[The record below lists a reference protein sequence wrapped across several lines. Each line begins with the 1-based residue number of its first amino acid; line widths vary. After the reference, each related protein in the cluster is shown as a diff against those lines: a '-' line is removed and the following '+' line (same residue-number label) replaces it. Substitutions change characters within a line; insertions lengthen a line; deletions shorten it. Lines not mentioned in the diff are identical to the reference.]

1 MQENPEHRVNPSRRY
16 FLKACAGGTASLLFA
31 PKHLTAA
38 TRPAVSGGG
47 TAASARSTSPL
58 WTRDL
63 IVYEIAPKGFT
74 SPQGPESGTFNSL
87 KERFPYLQEL
97 GITGIWL
104 TGHSLALPRYFYN
117 VWSQY
122 ANIEPDKI
130 DPSLGTPEEFRS
142 LIDAAHQHGIRIFLD
157 VHVHGVHS
165 TSPLVKQHPEWFRKW
180 IRDPS
185 MVDYDWLGGHTDL
198 DDWWVKVWTGCI
210 KRYGVDGFRLDI
222 DIARPDLWARIR
234 TNATASGREI
244 VIFEE
249 GDFPIAGVTDFP
261 QGGNRVY
268 VGPEGLNE
276 VLVQNL
282 PGFYD
287 RKFGRTGDYQVE
299 IQYADGSRAEG
310 SVSGKGTLRVR
321 LDGLTTD
328 EIGRRDDHLDG
339 IPDVQLT
346 VDNVSEK
353 PIEDIL
359 VKDDRDNT
367 WRNRSNLAV
376 KGKAPSLQIYVATLG
391 HGWPS
396 LLLSCHDRGWEGFPL
411 DKSPYVALGSRA
423 LFGYSFLFTP
433 MIPVFFSGEEFDASF
448 RPIPWESPHFL
459 GDEGAGKGRW
469 LYGCMLDW
477 NELSQPRHRDMFED
491 VKKMI
496 AIRKREADLL
506 GVVPDQEEPKLKAVP
521 FDGDITVPIP
531 YIRWNDN
538 GAVIVAA
545 NRDTNH
551 DAHLKLRLPLK
562 EIGMAGHAS
571 YKVTDLWPGDEMKV
585 HSDKDL
591 ASFALIVRRDKTQGG
606 GLRVFKIGPHL

>member
-1 MQENPEHRVNPSRRY
+1 
-16 FLKACAGGTASLLFA
+16 
-31 PKHLTAA
+31 
-38 TRPAVSGGG
+38 
-47 TAASARSTSPL
+47 
-58 WTRDL
+58 
-63 IVYEIAPKGFT
+63 
-74 SPQGPESGTFNSL
+74 
-87 KERFPYLQEL
+87 
-97 GITGIWL
+97 
-104 TGHSLALPRYFYN
+104 
-117 VWSQY
+117 
-122 ANIEPDKI
+122 
-130 DPSLGTPEEFRS
+130 
-142 LIDAAHQHGIRIFLD
+142 
-157 VHVHGVHS
+157 
-165 TSPLVKQHPEWFRKW
+165 
-180 IRDPS
+180 

-198 DDWWVKVWTGCI
+198 DDWWVKVWTDCI
-210 KRYGVDGFRLDI
+210 NRYGVDGFRLDL

-234 TNATASGREI
+234 TNATARGHEI

-249 GDFPIAGVTDFP
+249 DDFPIAGATDFHEA
-261 QGGNRVY
+261 GNRVYAGGSSGNSAY

-287 RKFGRTGDYQVE
+287 RKFGRAGDYQVE

-310 SVSGKGTLRVR
+310 SVSGKGTLHVR

-328 EIGRRDDHLDG
+328 EIGRRDDHFDG

-353 PIEDIL
+353 PIDGIL
-359 VKDDRDNT
+359 VKDDIYNR
-367 WRNRSNLAV
+367 WRLLAV

-396 LLLSCHDRGWEGFPL
+396 LLLTSHDRGSEGFPL

-423 LFGYSFLFTP
+423 TFGYAFLFSA
-433 MIPVFFSGEEFDASF
+433 MIPIFFAGEEFDASF

-459 GDEGAGKGRW
+459 GDQDAGKGRI

-477 NELSQPRHRDMFED
+477 DELSQPRHRDMFED

-496 AIRKREADLL
+496 AIRKRETDLF

-531 YIRWNDN
+531 YIRWNDT

-545 NRDTNH
+545 NRDTNQ
-551 DAHLKLRLPLK
+551 DAHLKLRLPLQ

-571 YKVTDLWPGDEMKV
+571 YRVTELWPGDEMKV

-591 ASFALIVRRDKTQGG
+591 ASFGLVVKRDKTQGG
-606 GLRVFKIGPHL
+606 GLRVFKIEPHL